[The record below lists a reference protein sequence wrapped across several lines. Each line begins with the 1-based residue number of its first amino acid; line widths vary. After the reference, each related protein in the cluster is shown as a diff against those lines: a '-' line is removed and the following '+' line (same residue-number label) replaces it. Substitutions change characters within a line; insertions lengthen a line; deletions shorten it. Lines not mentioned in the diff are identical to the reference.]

1 VDRMEAPL
9 IEHLGE
15 LRRRIFVSLAFLGV
29 AFAGTFNFSENIFE
43 LLLFPLK
50 TELRIIAAKPFIQL
64 IAKKAVSLVF
74 FSPAE
79 GFWMHLKLSLIAA
92 LILSL
97 PVTFFQFWRFISPGL
112 NEKEKR
118 YVIPFV
124 VTATLLFLLGG
135 AFCFL
140 IILPF
145 ALTFLLGYKVEH
157 MIPMLSVGSY
167 MDFCSKF
174 ILAFGIIFELPLV
187 IIFLVRFGIVTP
199 RTLAKQRRYA
209 VFVAFIAGAVLT
221 PTPDVFN
228 QTLMALPIIILYE
241 IGILLSRTLQR
252 RRNERLPENS

>member
-1 VDRMEAPL
+1 VDSMEAPL

-15 LRRRIFVSLAFLGV
+15 LRRRIFVSLAFLWV

-64 IAKKAVSLVF
+64 IAKKTVSLVF

-97 PVTFFQFWRFISPGL
+97 PVIFFQFWRFISPGL

-124 VTATLLFLLGG
+124 VTATILFLLGG
-135 AFCFL
+135 ALCFL

-157 MIPMLSVGSY
+157 MTPMLSVGSY

-174 ILAFGIIFELPLV
+174 VLAFGIIFELPLV

-199 RTLAKQRRYA
+199 RTLVKQRRYA
-209 VFVAFIAGAVLT
+209 VLVAFIAGAVLT

-252 RRNERLPENS
+252 RITERLPKNS